1 MYDHVL
7 ADRARLAI
15 DQMQKVLSQSLFG
28 LEEATEK
35 IIITFLAGGHVLL
48 EDVPGVG
55 KTALAKAIAQF
66 LGLTFR
72 RVQCTPDMLPADI
85 TGGLIYDRQTG
96 AFSFRE
102 GPIFTN
108 FLLVDEI
115 NRALPRT
122 QSALLEAM
130 AEKQVTV
137 DGQTYS
143 LPDPFFVIATQN
155 PIESQGVFPLPEAQL
170 DRFMIKTSL
179 GYPTRDQDLLLLQRY
194 FHGDQIAMDGSAS
207 DQDWHLTLKQA
218 YEQVQAT
225 EEVLRYM
232 AEIVEATRDHDA
244 IVLGASPR
252 AMIMLARATRAVAVI
267 RGRNYITP
275 DDVVAIAPYVLAH
288 RLVYQEDEDQHDGY
302 HEQIA
307 SLLRTIE
314 VPIDRPR
321 R

>member
-1 MYDHVL
+1 MSDHTIS
-7 ADRARLAI
+7 DQARQAI
-15 DQMQKVLSQSLFG
+15 DQMQSLLGRSLFG
-28 LEEATEK
+28 LEEAIEK
-35 IIITFLAGGHVLL
+35 IMIAFLAGGHVLL

-66 LGLTFR
+66 LGLSFR

-85 TGGLIYDRQTG
+85 TGGLIFDRQTG

-137 DGQTYS
+137 DGQTYP

-170 DRFMIKTSL
+170 DRFMVKTSL
-179 GYPTRDQDLLLLQRY
+179 GYPSKEQDLLLLQRY
-194 FHGDQIAMDGSAS
+194 FTGDRPNEDVFANQQDG
-207 DQDWHLTLKQA
+207 LVILRQA
-218 YEQVQAT
+218 YGQVQAT
-225 EEVLRYM
+225 DEVLQYM
-232 AEIVEATRDHDA
+232 ANIIEATRKHET
-244 IVLGASPR
+244 ILLGASPR
-252 AMIMLARATRAVAVI
+252 SMIMLARATRAMAVV
-267 RGRNYITP
+267 RGRTYITP
-275 DDVVAIAPYVLAH
+275 DDVVAIAPFVLTH
-288 RLVYQEDEDQHDGY
+288 RLVYQEDENQSVGY
-302 HEQIA
+302 HEFVT
-307 SLLRTIE
+307 SLIRTIE
-314 VPIDRPR
+314 VPIDRPN
-321 R
+321 

>member
-1 MYDHVL
+1 MYDQVI

-15 DQMQKVLSQSLFG
+15 DQMQKVLRQSLFG

-170 DRFMIKTSL
+170 DRFMMKTSL
-179 GYPTRDQDLLLLQRY
+179 GYPTKEQNLYVLQRY
-194 FHGDQIAMDGSAS
+194 FRGDQTAIDGLTS
-207 DQDWHLTLKQA
+207 DQEWFSTLKQA

-232 AEIVEATRDHDA
+232 ADIVEATRDHAA

-252 AMIMLARATRAVAVI
+252 AMIMLAGAARAVAVL
-267 RGRNYITP
+267 RGRSYITP
-275 DDVVAIAPYVLAH
+275 DDVVSIAPYVLAH

-302 HEQIA
+302 REQIA

-321 R
+321 